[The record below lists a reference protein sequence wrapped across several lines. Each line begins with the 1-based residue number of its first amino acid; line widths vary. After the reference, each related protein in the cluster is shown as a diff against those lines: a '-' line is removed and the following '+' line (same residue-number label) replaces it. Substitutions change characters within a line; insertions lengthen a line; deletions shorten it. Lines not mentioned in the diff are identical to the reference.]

1 MSDTKKYESLLEAA
15 EKEKSAAG
23 KSRWI
28 IEVLRLLC
36 TNEIPHLC
44 TDVKNLT
51 IEFRKQINRV
61 MLLLGIV
68 LVIVLVTNPQVGKVV
83 SAIFKFIF

>member
-1 MSDTKKYESLLEAA
+1 MSDTKKYESLLKAA
-15 EKEKSAAG
+15 KEEKSAVG
-23 KSRWI
+23 KCRWI
-28 IEVLRLLC
+28 IEVLSFLC
-36 TNEIPHLC
+36 TNDMPHLC
-44 TDVKNLT
+44 TDVQNLT

-68 LVIVLVTNPQVGKVV
+68 LAIVLVTNPQVGKVV